1 MGHHQATQLRR
12 HRKRDQKVHTGQQPV
27 ELRLQP
33 LLRLVM
39 LASRAVAV
47 AARTEVRAIPS
58 PRTITLLNLV
68 SELVEKS
75 ANESEL
81 VASVMDLV
89 NRGGVRLIGQ
99 VVEPDLLNH

>member
-1 MGHHQATQLRR
+1 MSAR
-12 HRKRDQKVHTGQQPV
+12 
-27 ELRLQP
+27 
-33 LLRLVM
+33 
-39 LASRAVAV
+39 VAA

-68 SELVEKS
+68 SELVENS

-89 NRGGVRLIGQ
+89 NRGCVRLIGQ